1 MHKNKRVTRPILLI
15 LTVCLMGALVAG
27 CATVDLNKTTPDEIY
42 RTALVSYDK
51 ALKWYTKSARTYE
64 IHYQAAPAAVQADW
78 KARIDPIFLDAKDAL
93 DAWWKVL
100 STGDPG
106 LVEGETWDEWVT
118 KLALTGLDFLERYEK

>member
-15 LTVCLMGALVAG
+15 LAVCLMGVLLSG

-42 RTALVSYDK
+42 RTALVSYDT
-51 ALKWYTKSARTYE
+51 ALKWYTKSARTYDM
-64 IHYQAAPAAVQADW
+64 HYQAAPPAVQADW

-106 LVEGETWDEWVT
+106 LVEGGTWDEWVT